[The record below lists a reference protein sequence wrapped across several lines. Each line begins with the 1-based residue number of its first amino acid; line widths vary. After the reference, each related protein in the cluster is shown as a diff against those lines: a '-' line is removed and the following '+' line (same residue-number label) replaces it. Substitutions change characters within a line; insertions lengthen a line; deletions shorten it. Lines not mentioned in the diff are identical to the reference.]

1 MFFINNNSNN
11 TLDKEIDIILNM
23 SNNKF
28 LYFEVQIIRK
38 DINNIQLI
46 S

>member
-23 SNNKF
+23 FNNKF